1 VSDPSRFARENL
13 LPAWAYNRIREE
25 IVAATVEAIT
35 AIRFSPGG
43 DQKYAD
49 IVGNQDLGYKPGE
62 SIDLA
67 GVLRQSDWLLGL
79 LPSGHPP
86 ERRLRAVRDRT
97 VAGQATAAWWDRL
110 AADFRRI
117 ERRARRTRNA
127 LVHGGPLAAHTVDA
141 VINFREAIARDAM
154 AGAIYALMRDVN
166 PVDHFLSRRDR
177 LRRRRGQLLDGVATQ
192 FALFTD

>member
-1 VSDPSRFARENL
+1 VSDPTRFTRENL
-13 LPAWAYNRIREE
+13 LPAWAYNRIRQE
-25 IVAATVEAIT
+25 ILTATVEAIT

-43 DQKYAD
+43 DQKYMD
-49 IVGNQDLGYKPGE
+49 VLRTQDLGYKPGE

-67 GVLRQSDWLLGL
+67 GVLRQIDWLLGL

-97 VAGQATAAWWDRL
+97 VAGQATAAWWDQF

-117 ERRARRTRNA
+117 ERRAKRTRNA
-127 LVHGGPLAAHTVDA
+127 LVHGGPLAPHTVDA
-141 VINFREAIARDAM
+141 VINFRVAIARDAM

-166 PVDHFLSRRDR
+166 PVDHFIARRER
-177 LRRRRGQLLDGVATQ
+177 LGRRREQLHDGVATHLAM
-192 FALFTD
+192 FSD